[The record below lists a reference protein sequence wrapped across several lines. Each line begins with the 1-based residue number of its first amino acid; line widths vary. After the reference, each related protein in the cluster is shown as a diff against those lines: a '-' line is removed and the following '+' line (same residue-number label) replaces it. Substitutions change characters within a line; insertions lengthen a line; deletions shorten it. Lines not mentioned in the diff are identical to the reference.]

1 MRFWPLLF
9 LLFMGQCVRSA
20 VPVELAPVRDATVVV
35 RAVPVDLLNDGS
47 GRRDLGALTYL
58 GGWQLIGDFGW
69 FGGLSS
75 LHAEGNHLTAI
86 TDAGAV
92 AEFDVGRF
100 GHVSNAHI
108 MPIPA
113 ACGSGGDKAS
123 RDSEALAF
131 DPVTGDWW
139 IGLERRNAI
148 CRTTNDFAAAQGY
161 ARPAAIAR
169 WSGNFGPETLLRL
182 DDGRFMALSEGAGN
196 DGETR
201 PLVLFDR
208 DPTDPAARV
217 TTLAYRPPEGSSP
230 TDATQLPDGRII
242 VLNRRFTPWS
252 LFTARLTIVDLRA
265 LVAGAIVS
273 GREIARFEPP
283 TIPENY
289 EGIAATQ
296 EGGRTILWIVSD
308 NNFASWQRT
317 LLLKFAIDP
326 AKLP

>member
-1 MRFWPLLF
+1 MRFWPLFF

-20 VPVELAPVRDATVVV
+20 VPVELAPVRDAAVTV
-35 RAVPVDLLNDGS
+35 RAIPVELYNDGS

-75 LHAEGNHLTAI
+75 LHADGNHLTAI

-92 AEFDVGRF
+92 TEFDVGRF

-113 ACGSGGDKAS
+113 GCGTGGDKAS
-123 RDSEALAF
+123 RDSESLTF
-131 DPVTGDWW
+131 DPVAGDWW
-139 IGLERRNAI
+139 IGLERKNAV
-148 CRTTNDFAAAQGY
+148 CRTGNDFATALGLAH
-161 ARPAAIAR
+161 PAAMRA
-169 WSGNFGPETLLRL
+169 WPGNFGPETLLRL
-182 DDGRFMALSEGAGN
+182 ADGRFMVLSEGAGS
-196 DGETR
+196 DSATR
-201 PLVLFDR
+201 PLILFDR
-208 DPTDPAARV
+208 DPADPNASALA
-217 TTLAYRPPEGSSP
+217 LAYRPPEGFSP
-230 TDATQLPDGRII
+230 TDATQLADGRVI

-252 LFTARLTIVDLRA
+252 LFTARLTIVDPRSFR
-265 LVAGAIVS
+265 AGAIVE

-283 TIPENY
+283 VIPENY

-296 EGGRTILWIVSD
+296 EGGGTIIWMLSD
-308 NNFASWQRT
+308 NNYASWQRT
-317 LLLKFAIDP
+317 LLLKFALDP